1 MGDKQSLPPL
11 LRLLE
16 EIAPKFGARIAYEPK
31 YGYAGY
37 IEFPN
42 RTRKFFRG
50 TSFDVNPQGASTI
63 AKDKQ
68 YCIYFLREAG
78 YSVPAGTL
86 LFSPKFRAEMF
97 DRNPG
102 VARTLGC
109 AQEAMDFV
117 REHPFPVYVK
127 PNEGSEGRGVSKVTD
142 YDRLFDA
149 VYELFPEHPKV
160 LLQECCPGR
169 DFRVLVLEDEV
180 VSAYERIPL
189 RVVGDGERTIMAL
202 LRDKLGRLGEDGGGG
217 RIGPF
222 DKRIE
227 KELARRD
234 LSYDTV
240 LGPKDAVQLL
250 PNANLST
257 GGECVE
263 RTGEISGY
271 FRDIC
276 VSAAR
281 DLGLT
286 LAGVDI
292 ITEDISAHGAQYRI
306 IEMNSAPGLN
316 IFARLD
322 ETQTQNIKRLYER
335 VFDRLSRDA

>member
-1 MGDKQSLPPL
+1 MGDNESLPPL

-16 EIAPKFGARIAYEPK
+16 EIAPEYGARIAYEPK

-42 RTRKFFRG
+42 RKRKFFRG

-63 AKDKQ
+63 AKDKE
-68 YCIYFLREAG
+68 YCIFFLRQSG
-78 YSVPAGTL
+78 YSVPAGIL

-97 DRNPG
+97 DRNPD
-102 VARTLGC
+102 VAMTLGC
-109 AQEAMDFV
+109 AQDAMDFV
-117 REHPFPVYVK
+117 REHGFPVYVK
-127 PNEGSEGRGVSKVTD
+127 PNEGSEGRGVSKVSD

-149 VYELFPEHPKV
+149 VYELFPENPKV
-160 LLQECCPGR
+160 LLQECCAGR
-169 DFRVLVLEDEV
+169 DFRVVVLEDEV

-189 RVVGDGERTIMAL
+189 HVVGDGKRTILSL
-202 LRDKLGRLGEDGGGG
+202 LRDKLRRLREDGGGG

-222 DKRIE
+222 DRRIE
-227 KELARRD
+227 TELASRD
-234 LSYDTV
+234 LSYDAV
-240 LGPKDAVQLL
+240 LGPNLTVQLL
-250 PNANLST
+250 ANANLST

-276 VSAAR
+276 VSAAK

-286 LAGVDI
+286 LAGVDM
-292 ITEDISAHGAQYRI
+292 ITEDISGTNAEYRI

-322 ETQTQNIKRLYER
+322 KRRAEIIKRLYER